1 MKISEIMSRDVRTT
15 TPEATLK
22 ESLELLAKER
32 LNGLVVVE
40 GDKVVGL
47 VTKADIFRAI
57 LPTQAD
63 IAEDELLMQDPE
75 YVEERIFKCLGARV
89 EKIMGTPVITVT
101 GNLPIIKAGSIMVL
115 RRIKQIPVVDDGAL
129 VGIVTL
135 SDIISALRKKSEGFG
150 TV

>member
-63 IAEDELLMQDPE
+63 IAEDELYMKDLE
-75 YVEERIFKCLGARV
+75 FIEERIFKCLETRV
-89 EKIMGTPVITVT
+89 GNIMGKPAITLAGNTPIV
-101 GNLPIIKAGSIMVL
+101 KAGTTML
-115 RRIKQIPVVDDGAL
+115 LQKIKQIPVVDDGRL
-129 VGIVTL
+129 VGIITL
-135 SDIISALRKKSEGFG
+135 SDILCALRKKSEGFG
-150 TV
+150 KV

>member
-1 MKISEIMSRDVRTT
+1 MKISDIMSRNVFTT

-40 GDKVVGL
+40 GGKVVGV

-57 LPTQAD
+57 LPTQCD
-63 IAEDELLMQDPE
+63 ICEDELLMKDPE
-75 YVEERIFKCLGARV
+75 YVEERIFKFLGTRV
-89 EKIMGTPVITVT
+89 EKIMGTPPVT
-101 GNLPIIKAGSIMVL
+101 TSSNVPIVKAGSMMVL
-115 RRIKQIPVVDDGAL
+115 RRIKQVPVVDDGAL

-135 SDIISALRKKSEGFG
+135 SDILSAFRKKTEGFG
-150 TV
+150 KM

>member
-1 MKISEIMSRDVRTT
+1 MKISEIMSRNVQTT

-22 ESLELLAKER
+22 ESLDLLVKER

-40 GDKVVGL
+40 GGKVVGV

-57 LPTQAD
+57 LPTQCD
-63 IAEDELLMQDPE
+63 ICEDELLMKDPE
-75 YVEERIFKCLGARV
+75 YVEERIFKFLGIRV
-89 EKIMGTPVITVT
+89 EKIMGTPPVT
-101 GNLPIIKAGSIMVL
+101 TSSNVPIVKAGSMMVL
-115 RRIKQIPVVDDGAL
+115 RRIKQVPVVDDGAL

-135 SDIISALRKKSEGFG
+135 SDILSALRKKSEGFG

>member
-15 TPEATLK
+15 TPEAILK

-47 VTKADIFRAI
+47 ITKADIFRAI

-63 IAEDELLMQDPE
+63 IAEDESYMKDLE
-75 YVEERIFKCLGARV
+75 FIEERIFKCLETRV
-89 EKIMGTPVITVT
+89 GNIMGKPVFTLSGNTPIV
-101 GNLPIIKAGSIMVL
+101 KAGTTML
-115 RRIKQIPVVDDGAL
+115 LQKIKQIPVVDDGRL
-129 VGIVTL
+129 VGIITL
-135 SDIISALRKKSEGFG
+135 SDILCALRKKSDGFG
-150 TV
+150 KV